1 MRNMGELCLI
11 WPVLKLH
18 QLLVDSVTHQLLV
31 DSVIGFLNW
40 GEALKIANFRIEI

>member
-18 QLLVDSVTHQLLV
+18 QLLVDSV
-31 DSVIGFLNW
+31 IGFLNW
-40 GEALKIANFRIEI
+40 GETLKIANFRIEI